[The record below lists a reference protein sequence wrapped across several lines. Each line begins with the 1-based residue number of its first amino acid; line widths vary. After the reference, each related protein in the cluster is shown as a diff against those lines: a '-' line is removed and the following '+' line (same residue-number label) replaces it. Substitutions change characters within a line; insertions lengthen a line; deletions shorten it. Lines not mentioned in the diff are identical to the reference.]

1 MKRKDDDKLFSMY
14 SSNSVKCKCGAS
26 LFMLAFLDF
35 RICRHCK
42 NKVYR
47 NEKIKFEYE
56 MKSRL
61 CKNK

>member
-1 MKRKDDDKLFSMY
+1 MRKKDKRLQTYFD
-14 SSNSVKCKCGAS
+14 NTVKCKCGAS
-26 LFMLAFLDF
+26 LFMPAFLDF